1 MDLTS
6 YCFLCKNSENRREE
20 FIIEVIVT
28 LENRNGMLFNH
39 RRLSRDK
46 KVCEKILDYSNEKEL
61 WMNEYSKKLFTNL
74 TDTKTKVIRV
84 DEAFLDKSQSVCF
97 VENQDVTPYLSKIDT
112 FILFR
117 WNRDYPADFFFTVD
131 LSQWI
136 LISTEEFEG
145 TSHEKITMEVYKKEL

>member
-1 MDLTS
+1 M
-6 YCFLCKNSENRREE
+6 
-20 FIIEVIVT
+20 EVILT

-46 KVCEKILDYSNEKEL
+46 KVCERILDYSNEKEL

-74 TDTKTKVIRV
+74 TDTRVIRV

-97 VENQDVTPYLSKIDT
+97 VENQDITPYLSKIDT

-131 LSQWI
+131 LSQWN
-136 LISTEEFEG
+136 LISTEDFEG
-145 TSHEKITMEVYKKEL
+145 TSHEKITMEVYEKKS

>member
-1 MDLTS
+1 M
-6 YCFLCKNSENRREE
+6 
-20 FIIEVIVT
+20 EVILT

-46 KVCEKILDYSNEKEL
+46 KVCERILDYSNEKEL

-74 TDTKTKVIRV
+74 TDTRVIRV

-97 VENQDVTPYLSKIDT
+97 VENQDITPYLSKIDT

-131 LSQWI
+131 LSQWN
-136 LISTEEFEG
+136 LISKEDFEG
-145 TSHEKITMEVYKKEL
+145 TSHEKITMEVYEKKL